1 MCPVRV
7 ELFSL
12 KKIMTNLSCH
22 PGLLEGSFGLLD
34 EVVWSSEMDKNG
46 DIGERKKFVNVP
58 PGLSLLF
65 FKHVEGLELEEK
77 DFYFEHDGMVCRYVD
92 SPFSERK

>member
-12 KKIMTNLSCH
+12 KKIMTNLTSH
-22 PGLLEGSFGLLD
+22 PGLLEGNFGLLD
-34 EVVWSSEMDKNG
+34 EVLWSSEENNKKK
-46 DIGERKKFVNVP
+46 GETKKKFVNVP

-77 DFYFEHDGMVCRYVD
+77 DFYFEHDGMVCRFVD
-92 SPFSERK
+92 SPF